1 MPFPQAKELLHH
13 DLKIRISHVGF
24 AAREIVTS
32 ERAKLPA
39 LTVALSATC
48 AVLYAIGS
56 YVTAYMH
63 SPWGAGQFRPAVVI
77 PAVFASLFGPLI
89 GGLGAAVG
97 TLIADSASHG
107 QIYVRSLVSAVPGN
121 FAGFYLFGWLMRKK
135 FSLEKFIKTSQITLL
150 VSNAIVAFLY
160 VYFRVFVEASY
171 PLAFR
176 EGWVYISLG
185 LIAWWYVTMLPFVLI
200 FGPPLIRA
208 IASAFPGLVSEEIK
222 TSSMKNESLKR
233 DFCLALIVPGT
244 FMLLIGMLVIFTDPR
259 QLLALGV
266 APSALILTGMQ
277 LMFVFSGVV
286 LLALGLVIYATGR
299 LIGKGK

>member
-1 MPFPQAKELLHH
+1 MPFPRAKDLAHH
-13 DLKIRISHVGF
+13 DLKIRISHVGY
-24 AAREIVTS
+24 AARRIITS

-48 AVLYAIGS
+48 AVLYAMGS

-89 GGLGAAVG
+89 GGLGGAVG

-121 FAGFYLFGWLMRKK
+121 FVGFYLFGWLMRKK
-135 FSLEKFIKTSQITLL
+135 FTLEKFIKTSQITLL

-185 LIAWWYVTMLPFVLI
+185 LVAWWYVTMLPFVLI
-200 FGPPLIRA
+200 FGPPLIRV
-208 IASAFPGLVSEEIK
+208 ISSAFPGLVSEEIK
-222 TSSMKNESLKR
+222 TSSMKTESLKR
-233 DFCLALIVPGT
+233 DFSLALITPGA
-244 FMLLIGMLVIFTDPR
+244 FMLLIGMFVIFTDPN
-259 QLLALGV
+259 QLLALRV
-266 APSALILTGMQ
+266 APSALILAGMQ
-277 LMFVFSGVV
+277 LMFVLSGAV
-286 LLALGLVIYATGR
+286 LLALGLLIYATGK
-299 LIGKGK
+299 LIGKDK